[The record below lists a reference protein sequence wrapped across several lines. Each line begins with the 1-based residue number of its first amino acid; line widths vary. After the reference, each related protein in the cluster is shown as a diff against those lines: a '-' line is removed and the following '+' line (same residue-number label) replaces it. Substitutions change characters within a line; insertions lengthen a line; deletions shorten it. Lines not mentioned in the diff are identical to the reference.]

1 MRLQKSPSHCVIV
14 SYIVLY
20 LNIDLQIAKR
30 YFCSSKLHMFITLE
44 LMLGPVNYAGKSN
57 FVLKEASRFV

>member
-1 MRLQKSPSHCVIV
+1 MRLQKSPPYYVIV

-44 LMLGPVNYAGKSN
+44 LMLGTVNYAGK
-57 FVLKEASRFV
+57 